1 MQAKICGVK
10 DKKTLKY
17 IVSHSF
23 APKFIGFICNY
34 KKSKRFLPFNK
45 LKNLL
50 TVNKKYSKYVAV
62 LVKPSKNELEKFSLL
77 PFDYFQIYDMGANE
91 LKFIKK
97 KYKIKI
103 IAAITINN
111 KKDVL
116 KYKEYKDIADIVLFD
131 SKGYEKSMSFD
142 HKLIKNL
149 RTRKKIMLAGNIQV
163 DDALENYKKITD
175 IIDISGGI
183 ETSGLKDVSKINIFL
198 KKIKLI
204 KNENKKKNTTY

>member
-34 KKSKRFLPFNK
+34 KKSKRFLQFNK

-62 LVKPSKNELEKFSLL
+62 LVKPTRNELEKFSLL
-77 PFDYFQIYDMGANE
+77 PFDYFQVYDMSANE

-97 KYKIKI
+97 KYKIKV

-116 KYKEYKDIADIVLFD
+116 KYREYKNIADIILFD

-149 RTRKKIMLAGNIQV
+149 RTKKKIMLAGNIQV

-175 IIDISGGI
+175 IIDISGGL

-204 KNENKKKNTTY
+204 KNEN

>member
-17 IVSHSF
+17 IVSHSC

-34 KKSKRFLPFNK
+34 KKSKRFLQFNK
-45 LKNLL
+45 LQNLL
-50 TVNKKYSKYVAV
+50 TINKRKSKYVAV
-62 LVKPSKNELEKFSLL
+62 LVRPNKNELKKFSLL
-77 PFDYFQIYDMGANE
+77 PFDYFQIYDIGANE
-91 LKFIKK
+91 LRLIKK
-97 KYKIKI
+97 EYKIKV
-103 IAAITINN
+103 IAAITIND

-116 KYKEYKDIADIVLFD
+116 KYNEYKNIADIVLFD

-149 RTRKKIMLAGNIQV
+149 RTKKKIMLGGNIQV
-163 DDALENYKKITD
+163 DDELESYKKITD
-175 IIDISGGI
+175 IIDISGGL

-204 KNENKKKNTTY
+204 NNEN